1 MAIVAECRACG
12 KRFKADE
19 KQAGKKAKCSGCG
32 NVFVIGG
39 NDVPAGPAAGTNPAP
54 APAAPARV
62 VARPAPQI
70 KPEPAP
76 MPDVAPAAAKGSLLK
91 WVITVSLVVGAGVTG
106 ALLGPGLFKKK
117 PAVSP
122 VASSQTTSNTT
133 RTVAFAPTT
142 DLPPSNP
149 VWAVLPDSMVT
160 PLKLEPAY
168 RLVIPGASGVTYHAA
183 SIVMSASPGP
193 YCGIRQTLEDG
204 SQAVEIW
211 NLTARSR
218 TGMVK
223 FKTPLHSLVLSRDG
237 SSLVG
242 QAYDERSKQTWIEAR
257 STSSGQI
264 VQRIDLPSGTP
275 VGAQAIAG
283 FPMQDQLAVLA
294 DRLQI
299 YDLGSKS
306 LPREIELPQ
315 RTPESRCAASATCKL
330 IAVADSKALHLVDL
344 PQGKLLGPA
353 AIPEQVTA
361 HPRRRLTLR
370 AMEFS
375 PDGKSIALVFDNQ
388 LATRRIAVF
397 EVASGRLTQIVAPAM
412 PVLSGGPEL
421 QWTNDAAAF
430 LVGSGTLV
438 DRASAKQVGQV
449 YTDRADEG
457 LGGALVA
464 LIGDE
469 AALVAWEKPGGAL
482 ALRSV
487 SVQREQLRWLEVN
500 IASTSLRLF
509 DTLECMGRD
518 FGNVV
523 ATQSLR
529 QTGRLTDG
537 SSFLAVEVAFDAT
550 LTPDAPDLMSLRADQ
565 FTLIANGQPRTP
577 IGTLTGDGKFSLEKP
592 GYDLRK
598 GDKLERKR
606 TVVFAVSGKESSL
619 ALRVGPAEVALP
631 AMPMHSAPPTP
642 ALRPVVAD
650 KLPQGAFSDPDQT
663 DVVGARVT
671 TARLSSTFEYDP
683 EAADPVPLRVSY
695 APPGSMLMLA
705 VTCDL
710 DVKGNRLISRNV
722 RPEPPR
728 VGLMLPNG
736 VNLNAAAQFPGSL
749 PVLMRPG
756 ERYTPTCLFL
766 LDANPGQFRLT
777 FDTHPV
783 ATVKPEPPTA
793 RSIP

>member
-39 NDVPAGPAAGTNPAP
+39 GD
-54 APAAPARV
+54 AAPATVVTSSPAPVTPTKV
-62 VARPAPQI
+62 VARPTPQI

-76 MPDVAPAAAKGSLLK
+76 VPEVAPPAARGSSLK
-91 WVITVSLVVGAGVTG
+91 WVITLSLVVVAAVAG
-106 ALLGPGLFKKK
+106 ALLGPSLFKKS
-117 PAVSP
+117 PAQLP
-122 VASSQTTSNTT
+122 VASSQNTSNTT
-133 RTVAFAPTT
+133 RTVSFAPTT

-149 VWAVLPDSMVT
+149 VWAVLPDSMVM

-183 SIVMSASPGP
+183 PIVMSASPGP
-193 YCGIRQTLEDG
+193 YCGIPQTLEDG

-223 FKTPLHSLVLSRDG
+223 FKTPLHSLVLSREG
-237 SSLVG
+237 SYLVG

-257 STSSGQI
+257 STSSGQV

-275 VGAQAIAG
+275 ARAQVIAG

-330 IAVADSKALHLVDL
+330 IAVADSRTLHLVDL
-344 PQGKLLGPA
+344 PQGKLLGPS

-361 HPRRRLTLR
+361 HPRRRLALR

-397 EVASGRLTQIVAPAM
+397 EVATGRLMQIVAPAL

-430 LVGSGTLV
+430 LVGSGVLV

-457 LGGALVA
+457 LGGALVS

-487 SVQREQLRWLEVN
+487 SVQREQLRWLNVN
-500 IASTSLRLF
+500 IASTALRLF

-523 ATQSLR
+523 GTQNLR

-537 SSFLAVEVAFDAT
+537 SSFLAIDLAFEAS
-550 LTPDAPDLMSLRADQ
+550 LNPDAPDLMALRADQ

-577 IGTLTGDGKFSLEKP
+577 IGTLTGEGKFSLERP

-598 GDKLERKR
+598 GDTLERKR
-606 TVVFAVSGKESSL
+606 TVVFAVTGKESSL
-619 ALRVGPAEVALP
+619 ALRIGPAEVALP
-631 AMPMHSAPPTP
+631 AMPMHSTPPAP
-642 ALRPVVAD
+642 ALRPVIAD
-650 KLPQGAFSDPDQT
+650 KLSQSVFSEPDQT
-663 DVVGARVT
+663 DVVGARIT
-671 TARLSSTFEYDP
+671 SARLSSTFEYDP
-683 EAADPVPLRVSY
+683 ESADPVPLRISY
-695 APPGSMLMLA
+695 APPGSMMMLA
-705 VTCDL
+705 VSCEL

-736 VNLNAAAQFPGSL
+736 INLNAAAQFPGSL
-749 PVLMRPG
+749 PVLLRPG

-766 LDANPGQFRLT
+766 LDANPGHFRLT